1 MHTSGFVALALL
13 VLIIAVA
20 VLVFTTNDA
29 RRDIGH
35 GPPPPVTLGR

>member
-13 VLIIAVA
+13 VLIVAVA
-20 VLVFTTNDA
+20 ILAFTNGT
-29 RRDIGH
+29 RRDVAH

>member
-20 VLVFTTNDA
+20 ILAYTSSGA
-29 RRDIGH
+29 RHDIAGE
-35 GPPPPVTLGR
+35 PPPVTLRR